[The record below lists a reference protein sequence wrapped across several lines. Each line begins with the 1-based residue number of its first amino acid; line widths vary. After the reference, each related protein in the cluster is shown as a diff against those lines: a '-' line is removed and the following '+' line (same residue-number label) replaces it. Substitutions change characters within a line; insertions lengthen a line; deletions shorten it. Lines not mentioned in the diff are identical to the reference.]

1 MHTGPPAVVDVDR
14 RAQLERSLALART
27 ALALLALVVVLNEL
41 PVSGEITPLTGNLII
56 AYNVYALLV
65 AVLIGVM
72 QPTARVRGAAARGRH
87 PVGRGDHHRRGVSRQ
102 HTVRFHSVRAGQRRV
117 PMGPAGDPVDGH
129 HDCRAARPGTI
140 LLTAGAGSATMPLVR
155 NPLVTGSLYL
165 IGLAWMIGYLADEQ
179 NRARAHAAATTRVLA
194 AVDFAGGLR
203 ASLQRVMTI
212 LLTTFRAR
220 QVVMLFE
227 ESASGRVYRWSLGD
241 VDGPVQLDE
250 LPVSDP
256 EGWLFPV
263 PASVR
268 AWRLRRGGDVTGV
281 SDLVV
286 RRRRSRRA
294 MPAAS
299 RIPFRE
305 RALVAVLG
313 ISGEWSGRLFIL
325 DPGTRTDTRTVD
337 WLATLAAHL
346 APALYSLYLLR
357 RLRSRVTVVER
368 TRLARE
374 LHDGLIQTLVG
385 VEMQLAAIKR
395 RAAAGHSVNPG
406 EIERAQEQLHGEV
419 VNAREL
425 MERLKP
431 VTVNPADLTGRL
443 ADLAERFRRD
453 TGIETEF
460 VSAVDEELDMSPRLA
475 RELVRIAQEALA
487 NIRKHSGASQV
498 VVRFAASA
506 TNWTLGIDDDGRGFD
521 PAGRHTL
528 DDLDRTR
535 RGPALIK
542 ERVRGI
548 RGDMVLDSG
557 PGRGTSL
564 QIDIPRA

>member
-1 MHTGPPAVVDVDR
+1 
-14 RAQLERSLALART
+14 
-27 ALALLALVVVLNEL
+27 
-41 PVSGEITPLTGNLII
+41 
-56 AYNVYALLV
+56 
-65 AVLIGVM
+65 
-72 QPTARVRGAAARGRH
+72 
-87 PVGRGDHHRRGVSRQ
+87 
-102 HTVRFHSVRAGQRRV
+102 
-117 PMGPAGDPVDGH
+117 
-129 HDCRAARPGTI
+129 
-140 LLTAGAGSATMPLVR
+140 
-155 NPLVTGSLYL
+155 
-165 IGLAWMIGYLADEQ
+165 
-179 NRARAHAAATTRVLA
+179 
-194 AVDFAGGLR
+194 
-203 ASLQRVMTI
+203 
-212 LLTTFRAR
+212 
-220 QVVMLFE
+220 
-227 ESASGRVYRWSLGD
+227 
-241 VDGPVQLDE
+241 
-250 LPVSDP
+250 VSDL
-256 EGWLFPV
+256 EGWLFPA

-268 AWRLRRGGDVTGV
+268 AWRLRRRGGDVTGV

-294 MPAAS
+294 MPPAS

-313 ISGEWSGRLFIL
+313 ISGEWTGRLLIL
-325 DPGTRTDTRTVD
+325 DPGTRSDARTVD
-337 WLATLAAHL
+337 WLATLAPHL
-346 APALYSLYLLR
+346 AAALYSLYLLR

-385 VEMQLAAIKR
+385 VEMQLAALQR
-395 RAAAGHSVNPG
+395 RAAAGHTVNPG
-406 EIERAQEQLHGEV
+406 EIARAQEQLHGEV

-425 MERLKP
+425 MQRLKP

-453 TGIETEF
+453 TGIETQF

-475 RELVRIAQEALA
+475 RELVRIAQEALV

-564 QIDIPRA
+564 QISIPRA